1 MTLCLQYTEF
11 VQIVFNIYFNSSA
24 AIYSLLLY
32 YYVQSEELQ
41 VCVYVFLELDSVCTG
56 PMLTAWLDPPV
67 VPQLHIHLFNITNPQ
82 EVLVHLL
89 PKYRMIA

>member
-1 MTLCLQYTEF
+1 MENTANLGLF
-11 VQIVFNIYFNSSA
+11 A
-24 AIYSLLLY
+24 AHK
-32 YYVQSEELQ
+32 ERR
-41 VCVYVFLELDSVCTG
+41 CMFFYVFLELDSVCTG